1 MCKYFCIRRKK
12 GKLYKFCRLHKQTIL
27 TCADCED
34 KEYKTYKRH
43 KRHKHKMTQATE
55 IQEGVKEAVW
65 ERDGHKCIFCE
76 NYVDKF
82 FANAHFI
89 PRSQRRSWN

>member
-1 MCKYFCIRRKK
+1 MCKFFCIRRKK
-12 GKLYKFCRLHKQTIL
+12 GKLYKFCKLHKQTIL

-65 ERDGHKCIFCE
+65 E